1 MNILFSTFELAPFT
15 KVGGLADVMG
25 SMPKA
30 LSKLGCN
37 IKIFAPF
44 IGSINQE
51 KYGIKE
57 VADVVFYSIT
67 EIGEEEFY
75 TPVLFLDTL
84 KVSSIR
90 HSPLYIS
97 IISSGVF
104 SNSLDTII

>member
-30 LSKLGCN
+30 LRKLGCN

-51 KYGIKE
+51 KYGIN
-57 VADVVFYSIT
+57 
-67 EIGEEEFY
+67 EF
-75 TPVLFLDTL
+75 PG
-84 KVSSIR
+84 SEMSIR
-90 HSPLYIS
+90 FGQAMYTFTLRTTKLP
-97 IISSGVF
+97 
-104 SNSLDTII
+104 DTDIDV